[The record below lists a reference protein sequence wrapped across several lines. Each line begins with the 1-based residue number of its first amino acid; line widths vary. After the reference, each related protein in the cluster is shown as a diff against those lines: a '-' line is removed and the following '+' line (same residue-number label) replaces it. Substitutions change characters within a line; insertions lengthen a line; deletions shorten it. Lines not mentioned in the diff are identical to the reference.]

1 MTGRRVRRGL
11 GYYLGL
17 GVSWGVLGLVLGLA
31 AILIFVP
38 AAAGATPYTVL
49 TSSMEPH
56 LPPGTLLVVK
66 PTPVDGIH
74 IGSVV
79 TYQVESGK
87 PEVITHRV
95 VEIRS
100 ESNGSRTFILKG
112 DNNDLADPKPVIPE
126 QIRGTL
132 WYSVPL
138 VGYLATAL
146 NGQSRTWLVPVAGA
160 ALLAYAAVMV
170 VSTVVARSRKRDGRV
185 SGRRAAPRA

>member
-17 GVSWGVLGLVLGLA
+17 GLSWGVLGLVLALA

-56 LPPGTLLVVK
+56 LPPGTLIVVR
-66 PTPVDGIH
+66 PTPVDDIH

-132 WYSVPL
+132 WYSVPV
-138 VGYLATAL
+138 VGYLANAL
-146 NGQSRTWLVPVAGA
+146 NGQSRTWLVPVAGG
-160 ALLAYAAVMV
+160 ALLVYAAVMV
-170 VSTVVARSRKRDGRV
+170 VSTILARSRKRDGRV

>member
-146 NGQSRTWLVPVAGA
+146 NSQSRTWLVPVAGA